1 MSDEPKRRRAG
12 KNSWYTIGELIT
24 DREELAKLSARI
36 PPDDG
41 GPQRVLL
48 AVVDVMMEREGCGK
62 QTDLVRSI
70 AGLTELLTAEQTSD
84 LLRLLA
90 ERQVAPVTPG

>member
-1 MSDEPKRRRAG
+1 MSNEPKKRRAG
-12 KNSWYTIGELIT
+12 KNSWYTVGELIT
-24 DREELAKLSARI
+24 DREELAKLSARL

-70 AGLTELLTAEQTSD
+70 LGLTELLTAEQRAD
-84 LLRLLA
+84 LLRRLA
-90 ERQVAPVTPG
+90 EQEAAPVTPG